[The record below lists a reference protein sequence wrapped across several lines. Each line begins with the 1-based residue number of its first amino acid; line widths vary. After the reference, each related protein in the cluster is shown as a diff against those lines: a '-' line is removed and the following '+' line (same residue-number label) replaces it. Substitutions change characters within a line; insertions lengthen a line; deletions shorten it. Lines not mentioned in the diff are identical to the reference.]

1 MAEAKASV
9 PEVRTRNSPK
19 KIPALG
25 EVRRETQGAGVI
37 GPCGMAQYRMEGM
50 STLKARSPREIPR
63 QVLHFGDK
71 LGEGDFGTVH
81 LGEVAGLT
89 DTKESNGPCR
99 QVVLA
104 ALRQDASPEVREDTW
119 REAQL
124 LATLS
129 DPNLAGLVGVVS
141 RDDPLVLI
149 IEFLPLGD
157 LNQYL
162 RRHVPDTTTPRLNH
176 MRPISYGS
184 LIYMATQVASG
195 MKYLEA
201 HNITHRDLATRPPG
215 KASDKK
221 RSSRRIKL

>member
-1 MAEAKASV
+1 
-9 PEVRTRNSPK
+9 
-19 KIPALG
+19 
-25 EVRRETQGAGVI
+25 
-37 GPCGMAQYRMEGM
+37 MAQYRMEGM

-201 HNITHRDLATRPPG
+201 HNITHRDLATSYLRVFCFTSLFIYPANIAISLPWTDINPP
-215 KASDKK
+215 ANL
-221 RSSRRIKL
+221 IYPNPNPPLAL